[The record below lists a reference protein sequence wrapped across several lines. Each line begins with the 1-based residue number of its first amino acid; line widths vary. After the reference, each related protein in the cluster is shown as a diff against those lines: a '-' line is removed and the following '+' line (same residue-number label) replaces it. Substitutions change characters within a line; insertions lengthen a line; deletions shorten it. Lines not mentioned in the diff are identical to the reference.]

1 MITYKGELNKDNIPE
16 NGIFV
21 FGSNTI
27 CLNGNPIRKTGGAA
41 LVAHMEFGVGQRECM
56 NNCLSK
62 NGKAYG
68 LVTVKAPKKYISS
81 EEIKINIIKLYDF
94 AIQNMDKLFYIAYSG
109 ENPDFVSLNGK
120 PIRTMANLFYQAGM
134 SGGVILRIP
143 ENIVFE
149 ENFYKL
155 VIPCDL
161 EKGFVI

>member
-1 MITYKGELNKDNIPE
+1 MKTYSGLLNSNNMPT
-16 NGIFV
+16 NGVFV

-41 LVAHMEFGVGQRECM
+41 LVAHIEFGVGQRECM

-81 EEIKINIIKLYDF
+81 EEIKNNIIKLYDF
-94 AIQNMDKLFYIAYSG
+94 PRQNVDKLFYIAYNG

-120 PIRTMANLFYQAGM
+120 SVRVLANLFYQAGV
-134 SGGVILRIP
+134 SGGVILKIP

-161 EKGFVI
+161 KKGFVI